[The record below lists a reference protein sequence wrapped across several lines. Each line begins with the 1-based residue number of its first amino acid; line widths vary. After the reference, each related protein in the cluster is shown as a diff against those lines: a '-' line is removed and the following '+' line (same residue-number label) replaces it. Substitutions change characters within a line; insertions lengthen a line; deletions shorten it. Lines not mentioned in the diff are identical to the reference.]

1 MTFENSLHLLVRFGA
16 GAALWAAAAG
26 ALAWGADGHRLVAD
40 AAEAQLSPA
49 ARAEVHRLLA
59 LEPGATLS
67 SIANWADETRSLGT
81 ANWHYLNFVR
91 GSDCHYDAAR
101 QCLEGRC
108 VVGAIERQL
117 DVLASPAAPGEE
129 RLTALKYVVH
139 LVADVHQPLHGGFA
153 DDRGGNDWQLQA
165 FGRGSNLHQLW
176 DSGLIRNW
184 PGGLADLKRRV
195 QAEPAPAP
203 GSLLPS
209 AWAEQSCRIVASE
222 GFQPPT
228 HVLAEGYDE
237 RWNPVLVQRL
247 REAAQRLAAVL
258 NERLGA
264 QAR

>member
-1 MTFENSLHLLVRFGA
+1 MKQNPLRRRLAATLLALGGMLAASGA
-16 GAALWAAAAG
+16 W
-26 ALAWGADGHRLVAD
+26 AWGADGHRLVAE
-40 AAEAQLSPA
+40 AAEARLTPA

-81 ANWHYLNFVR
+81 AAWHYMNFTR
-91 GSDCHYDAAR
+91 GAECRYEAAR

-117 DVLASPAAPGEE
+117 ERLGSSAADEE
-129 RLTALKYVVH
+129 RLVALKYVVH

-184 PGGLADLKRRV
+184 PGGLGDLRRRV
-195 QAEPAPAP
+195 QAEGAPVA
-203 GSLLPS
+203 LETPS
-209 AWAEQSCRIVASE
+209 AWAEQSCRIVAGE
-222 GFQPPT
+222 GFQPAAHTMP
-228 HVLAEGYDE
+228 EGYDE

-247 REAAQRLAAVL
+247 REAAERLAAVL
-258 NERLGA
+258 NQQLGTKP
-264 QAR
+264 

>member
-1 MTFENSLHLLVRFGA
+1 MRTPNPLRRLALGLLA
-16 GAALWAAAAG
+16 TWLAAATSA
-26 ALAWGADGHRLVAD
+26 ALAWGADGHRLVAE
-40 AAEAQLSPA
+40 AAEARLTPA
-49 ARAEVHRLLA
+49 ARAEVQKLLA

-81 ANWHYLNFVR
+81 AQWHYLNFVR
-91 GSDCHYDAAR
+91 GGDCRYDAAR

-108 VVGAIERQL
+108 VVGAIEKQL
-117 DVLASPAAPGEE
+117 DLLASTAPGEE
-129 RLTALKYVVH
+129 RLVALKYVVH

-184 PGGLADLKRRV
+184 PGGLGDLRRRV
-195 QAEPAPAP
+195 QAEPAAEAGPLQPA
-203 GSLLPS
+203 G
-209 AWAEQSCRIVASE
+209 WAEQSCRIVASD

-247 REAAQRLAAVL
+247 REAAERLAAVL
-258 NERLGA
+258 NARLGA

>member
-1 MTFENSLHLLVRFGA
+1 MRFKKARRQLARLGA
-16 GAALWAAAAG
+16 GAALLAAAG
-26 ALAWGADGHRLVAD
+26 PALSWGADGHRLVAD
-40 AAEAQLSPA
+40 AAEVQLSPA

-59 LEPGATLS
+59 LEPGATLAS
-67 SIANWADETRSLGT
+67 VANWADETRTLGT
-81 ANWHYLNFVR
+81 ANWHYLNFAR
-91 GSDCHYDAAR
+91 DGDCRYEASR

-108 VVGAIERQL
+108 VVGAIDKQL
-117 DVLASPAAPGEE
+117 DVLASAAPDDE
-129 RLTALKYVVH
+129 RLVALKYVVH

-195 QAEPAPAP
+195 LAEPAPAP
-203 GSLLPS
+203 EPLLAS
-209 AWAEQSCRIVASE
+209 TWAEQSCRIVASE

-258 NERLGA
+258 NGRLGT

>member
-1 MTFENSLHLLVRFGA
+1 VTPARPSAPA
-16 GAALWAAAAG
+16 GADGRNAGWVAASA
-26 ALAWGADGHRLVAD
+26 ALAWGADGHRLVAE
-40 AAEAQLSPA
+40 AAEARLTPA
-49 ARAEVHRLLA
+49 ARADVQKLLA

-81 ANWHYLNFVR
+81 AQWHYLNFAR
-91 GSDCHYDAAR
+91 GGDCRYDAAR

-117 DVLASPAAPGEE
+117 ELLASAAPGEE
-129 RLTALKYVVH
+129 RLVALKYVVH

-184 PGGLADLKRRV
+184 PGGLADLRRRV
-195 QAEPAPAP
+195 AAEPAPETGP
-203 GSLLPS
+203 LHPP
-209 AWAEQSCRIVASE
+209 AWAEQSCRIVAGE
-222 GFQPPT
+222 GFQPPA
-228 HVLAEGYDE
+228 HVLPEGYDE
-237 RWNPVLVQRL
+237 RWNPVLAQRL

-264 QAR
+264 QVR

>member
-1 MTFENSLHLLVRFGA
+1 MSIKILPRRLAKGILA
-16 GAALWAAAAG
+16 AALALAASAAG
-26 ALAWGADGHRLVAD
+26 AWGADGHRLVAE
-40 AAEAQLSPA
+40 AAEVRLTPA
-49 ARAEVHRLLA
+49 ARAELNKLLA

-67 SIANWADETRSLGT
+67 SVANWADETRSLGT
-81 ANWHYLNFVR
+81 AQWHYLNFVR
-91 GSDCHYDAAR
+91 GGDCRYDPAR

-108 VVGAIERQL
+108 VVGAIEKQL
-117 DVLASPAAPGEE
+117 ELLASPAPGEE
-129 RLTALKYVVH
+129 RLVALKYVVH

-184 PGGLADLKRRV
+184 PGGLSDLRRRV
-195 QAEPAPAP
+195 MAEAPAESGP
-203 GSLLPS
+203 LQPS

-222 GFQPPT
+222 AFQPPA

-258 NERLGA
+258 NERLGG